1 MNLKLTLT
9 LTLVFALMPLLAI
22 QHGFRPG
29 LDSGGA
35 WTRGWQEQGEAMP
48 DGLGLRYDCIVTGA
62 DLLRRAAPPVVGES
76 ANPSWTPP
84 STGLTS
90 RGKLAC
96 SDS

>member
-1 MNLKLTLT
+1 MNLRLTLT
-9 LTLVFALMPLLAI
+9 LTLAFALMPLLAI
-22 QHGFRPG
+22 QHGFRPD

-35 WTRGWQEQGEAMP
+35 WMSGWQEQGEAAP
-48 DGLGLRYDCIVTGA
+48 RGIGLRYDCITTGA

-90 RGKLAC
+90 GGKLAC

>member
-9 LTLVFALMPLLAI
+9 LSLVFTLMPVLSI
-22 QHGFRPG
+22 QHGVRPE
-29 LDSGGA
+29 LESCGA

-48 DGLGLRYDCIVTGA
+48 RGIGLRYDCITTGA

-76 ANPSWTPP
+76 ANPSWSPP

-90 RGKLAC
+90 GGKLAC

>member
-1 MNLKLTLT
+1 MNLRLTLT
-9 LTLVFALMPLLAI
+9 LALAFALMPLIAT
-22 QHGFRPG
+22 QHGFRADLG
-29 LDSGGA
+29 SGGA
-35 WTRGWQEQGEAMP
+35 WMGGWQEQGEVMP
-48 DGLGLRYDCIVTGA
+48 PEIGLRYDCITTGA

-90 RGKLAC
+90 GGKLAC

>member
-1 MNLKLTLT
+1 MNLRLTLT
-9 LTLVFALMPLLAI
+9 LTLAFALMPLLAI
-22 QHGFRPG
+22 QHGFRAD

-35 WTRGWQEQGEAMP
+35 WSGWQEQGEATP
-48 DGLGLRYDCIVTGA
+48 RGIGLRYDCITTGA

-90 RGKLAC
+90 GGKFAC